1 MKSTIIP
8 FTSCLMLIIGI
19 STSGFS
25 QFQDLHIQS
34 NNSILTVEAVTGNPK
49 VQLTND
55 ASNTT
60 NGWVSVFDRND
71 GNQLKFRYNN
81 TTRMTLSTIGRLGL
95 GIVDPQTIFHIH
107 GDGFSSD
114 DLFIESSSDNGGLS
128 GWIGLSRSEGTPG
141 SKTASSS
148 INNSLGRIAWRS
160 YDGAQYNNIYYM
172 EGFGSTNSGSLK
184 FFTRNASGTF
194 QVLHLDFEGNIR
206 VPSGNLGINSVDPDV
221 ELVVKQRQ
229 TPVASL
235 GGLTIKPAGLKIA
248 DDDDDFWL
256 QYVDT
261 FNYLNFAYNGQLLAQ
276 MSSASGDLFT
286 FSDIRLK
293 KRIEYMSS
301 ILDKVLKLR
310 PISYHYKHDQTD
322 NLDIGFIAQEV
333 ELIFPELVSEVD
345 GLKSL
350 PYSKFAVLAIKAIQE
365 QQEQID
371 QLQKMVLALQEKVDR
386 MNDTEVGS
394 K

>member
-1 MKSTIIP
+1 
-8 FTSCLMLIIGI
+8 
-19 STSGFS
+19 
-25 QFQDLHIQS
+25 
-34 NNSILTVEAVTGNPK
+34 
-49 VQLTND
+49 
-55 ASNTT
+55 
-60 NGWVSVFDRND
+60 
-71 GNQLKFRYNN
+71 
-81 TTRMTLSTIGRLGL
+81 
-95 GIVDPQTIFHIH
+95 
-107 GDGFSSD
+107 
-114 DLFIESSSDNGGLS
+114 
-128 GWIGLSRSEGTPG
+128 
-141 SKTASSS
+141 
-148 INNSLGRIAWRS
+148 RS